1 MNIYRKIA
9 EAMQDPSVFAFAEE
23 EKLGLKAVKQLK
35 ETISRKEK
43 AGEGL
48 GVPESGDAYP
58 FLLYRGNILGFL
70 GETFG
75 ILELAEAPK
84 GVDADF
90 AVPCF
95 AAAKEKNIA
104 PGDVATE
111 IATEL
116 KKEFAFIERADVAGG
131 YVNIYLNAKGLGK
144 ETLATVFKWKEKYG
158 ASQDGRNATV
168 VIEYSS
174 PNAAKPMSVGHLR
187 STIIGESLK
196 RIYES
201 QGFTV
206 IGINHFGDFGTQFGK
221 LLYAMSQWKDE
232 EAYAK
237 EPVKEMLRLYVK
249 FHEEAKNDSALE
261 DRGREMFQKLEAGDA
276 ELARQWADLCAV
288 SMDDFE
294 KIYEMLGVKIDLLL
308 GESFYQ
314 SRTADVIARCL
325 EKKIAVKNEDGSVA
339 VNFADE
345 EFPSFLLA
353 KKDGSSL
360 YAARDIAA
368 AEFRLEQFDPV
379 EIIYV
384 VGNEQALHFRQ
395 VFKTLELLGSDPKE
409 VKEGKTKFRH
419 DGFGLVSLP
428 EGKMS
433 TREGRVIFLEDLI
446 EEAIERA
453 EKIVVEKNPELT
465 DAEKKEIA
473 EAVGVGAIIYN
484 DLSQS
489 REKNIQ
495 FTWDKALSMEGNSA
509 PYLQYGY
516 ARAMSILRKAEDV
529 PVFVKENIIIEAE
542 QEQKLVR
549 MIARFPE
556 AIQRAQIADAP
567 HVVATYLNA
576 LVQEFGRFYN
586 ECPVLTAEGNTRE
599 TRLHLTRATAQVIK
613 NGLSLLGIKTLE
625 RM

>member
-9 EAMQDPSVFAFAEE
+9 DAMRESSVSAFTLE
-23 EKLGLKAVKQLK
+23 EKIGLEEVNHIK
-35 ETISRKEK
+35 EFISQKEK
-43 AGEGL
+43 QGDFL
-48 GVPESGDAYP
+48 NLPESDDAYP
-58 FLLYRGNILGFL
+58 FLAYKGSILTFL
-70 GETFG
+70 GEAYS
-75 ILELAEAPK
+75 IMELAEAPK
-84 GVDADF
+84 GVDADC

-95 AAAKEKNIA
+95 AAAKVKNIA
-104 PGDVATE
+104 PGDMAVEVAAALT
-111 IATEL
+111 
-116 KKEFAFIERADVAGG
+116 KQFSFIERAEVAGG
-131 YVNIYLNAKGLGK
+131 YVNIYLDAKALGK
-144 ETLATVFKWKEKYG
+144 ETVAAVETLKENYG
-158 ASQDGRNATV
+158 ASQKGKRAKV

-196 RIYES
+196 KIYES

-221 LLYAMSQWKDE
+221 LLYAISQWKDDG
-232 EAYAK
+232 AFAK
-237 EPVKEMLRLYVK
+237 EPVREMLRLYVK
-249 FHEEAKNDSALE
+249 FHEEAKNDPALE
-261 DRGREMFQKLEAGDA
+261 DKGREMFQKLEAGDI
-276 ELARQWADLCAV
+276 ELAKQWAELCAV

-294 KIYEMLGVKIDLLL
+294 KIYAMLGVKIDLLL

-314 SRTADVIARCL
+314 SRTADAIARCL

-353 KKDGSSL
+353 KKDRSSL

-379 EIIYV
+379 KIIYV
-384 VGNEQALHFRQ
+384 VGGEQALHFRQ
-395 VFKTLELLGSDPKE
+395 VFKTLGLLGRDTS
-409 VKEGKTKFRH
+409 KFQH

-446 EEAIERA
+446 DEAITRA
-453 EKIVVEKNPELT
+453 EKIVAEKNPELA

-473 EAVGVGAIIYN
+473 EAVGIGAIIYN

-495 FTWDKALSMEGNSA
+495 FTWDRALSMEGNSA
-509 PYLQYGY
+509 PYVQYGY
-516 ARAMSILRKAEDV
+516 ARAMSILRKAGDMPE
-529 PVFVKENIIIEAE
+529 FKKENIALEVK
-542 QEQKLVR
+542 QEQKLVH

-556 AIQRAQIADAP
+556 AIQHAQVADAP
-567 HVVATYLNA
+567 HIVATYLNN

-599 TRLHLTRATAQVIK
+599 TRLALVSATAQVIK
-613 NGLSLLGIKTLE
+613 NGLTLLGIKTLE

>member
-9 EAMQDPSVFAFAEE
+9 DAMQDPSVSAFVEE
-23 EKLGLKAVKQLK
+23 EKIGLAEVKHIK
-35 ETISRKEK
+35 EAISQKEK
-43 AGEGL
+43 QEEFLDLPEGE
-48 GVPESGDAYP
+48 DAYP
-58 FLLYRGNILGFL
+58 FLTYKHSIRDFLRGEYGFD
-70 GETFG
+70 
-75 ILELAEAPK
+75 ELAEVPK

-90 AVPCF
+90 AIPCF
-95 AAAKEKNIA
+95 SIAMIKGIKPQEAAI
-104 PGDVATE
+104 E
-111 IATEL
+111 IAEAI
-116 KKEFAFIERADVAGG
+116 KKECAFIERAEVTGG
-131 YVNIYLNAKGLGK
+131 YVNIYVDAKALGQETIVSV
-144 ETLATVFKWKEKYG
+144 ETLKEHYG
-158 ASQDGRNATV
+158 ASRAGKRAKV

-196 RIYES
+196 KIYEA

-206 IGINHFGDFGTQFGK
+206 IGIDHVGDFGTQFGK
-221 LLYAMSQWKDE
+221 LLYAISQWKDDD
-232 EAYAK
+232 AFAK

-249 FHEEAKNDSALE
+249 FHEEAKSDPTLE
-261 DRGREMFQKLEAGDA
+261 DKGREMFQKLEAGDA
-276 ELARQWADLCAV
+276 KLARQWADLCAV
-288 SMDDFE
+288 SADDFE
-294 KIYEMLGVKIDLLL
+294 KIYAMLGVKIDLLL

-314 SRTADVIARCL
+314 SRIPDVIARCL
-325 EKKIAVKNEDGSVA
+325 EKNIAVKNEDGSVA

-379 EIIYV
+379 KIIYV
-384 VGNEQALHFRQ
+384 VGGEQTLHFRQ
-395 VFKTLELLGSDPKE
+395 VFKTLGLLGHDA
-409 VKEGKTKFRH
+409 GKFTH
-419 DGFGLVSLP
+419 DSFGLVSLP

-446 EEAIERA
+446 NESIERA
-453 EKIVVEKNPELT
+453 RKIVAEKNPELT

-473 EAVGVGAIIYN
+473 EAVGIGAIIYN

-495 FTWDKALSMEGNSA
+495 FTWDRALSMEGNSA
-509 PYLQYGY
+509 PYLQYAY
-516 ARAMSILRKAEDV
+516 ARAMSIVKKAGDV
-529 PVFVKENIIIEAE
+529 PVFVKEHIVIEAE

-549 MIARFPE
+549 MIARLPE
-556 AIQRAQIADAP
+556 AVQHAQVAGAP
-567 HVVATYLNA
+567 HIVATYLNA
-576 LVQEFGRFYN
+576 LVQEFSRFYN
-586 ECPVLTAEGNTRE
+586 ECPVLTAEGATRE
-599 TRLHLTRATAQVIK
+599 TRLHLVRATAQVIK
-613 NGLSLLGIKTLE
+613 NGLFLLGIRTLD

>member
-9 EAMQDPSVFAFAEE
+9 DAMQDSSVSVFAEE
-23 EKLGLKAVKQLK
+23 EKIGLAEVNHIK
-35 ETISRKEK
+35 EVISQKEK
-43 AGEGL
+43 QGEFL
-48 GVPESGDAYP
+48 NLPESETYL
-58 FLLYRGNILGFL
+58 FSKYRGDIQYFL
-70 GETFG
+70 SKKYDLTQ
-75 ILELAEAPK
+75 LAEVPK
-84 GVDADF
+84 GIDADF

-95 AAAKEKNIA
+95 AVAKGKGIKPQEAAL
-104 PGDVATE
+104 E
-111 IATEL
+111 IAEVI
-116 KKEFAFIERADVAGG
+116 KKEFSFVDRAEVAGG
-131 YVNIYLNAKGLGK
+131 YANGYFKTQELGK
-144 ETLATVFKWKEKYG
+144 ETLATAMKWKEKYG
-158 ASQDGRNATV
+158 TSQEWKGRKA

-196 RIYES
+196 KIYES

-221 LLYAMSQWKDE
+221 LLYAIAQWKDDS
-232 EAYAK
+232 AFAK

-249 FHEEAKNDSALE
+249 FHEEAKNDPALE
-261 DRGREMFQKLEAGDA
+261 DKGREMFKKLEEGDVA
-276 ELARQWADLCAV
+276 LARQWAELCAV

-294 KIYEMLGVKIDLLL
+294 KIYAMLGVKIDLLL

-314 SRTADVIARCL
+314 SRTAGVIARCL
-325 EKKIAVKNEDGSVA
+325 EKNIAVKNEDDSVA
-339 VNFADE
+339 VTFVDE

-379 EIIYV
+379 KIIYV
-384 VGNEQALHFRQ
+384 VGGEQTLHFRQ
-395 VFKTLELLGSDPKE
+395 VFKTLGLLGHDKE
-409 VKEGKTKFRH
+409 KFKH
-419 DGFGLVSLP
+419 DGFGLVSLL

-446 EEAIERA
+446 GEAIERA
-453 EKIVVEKNPELT
+453 GKIVAEKNPELT

-473 EAVGVGAIIYN
+473 EAVGIGAIIYN

-489 REKNIQ
+489 KEKNIQ
-495 FTWDKALSMEGNSA
+495 FTWDRALSMEGNSA
-509 PYLQYGY
+509 PYLQYAY
-516 ARAMSILRKAEDV
+516 VRAMSILKKAGDIPE
-529 PVFVKENIIIEAE
+529 FKKENIVIEAE

-556 AIQRAQIADAP
+556 AVLRAQVEDAP

-586 ECPVLTAEGNTRE
+586 ECPVLTKESNTRE
-599 TRLHLTRATAQVIK
+599 TRMYLGRATAQVIK
-613 NGLSLLGIKTLE
+613 NGLSLLGIKTLD

>member
-9 EAMQDPSVFAFAEE
+9 DAMRESSVSAFALE
-23 EKLGLKAVKQLK
+23 EKIGLEEIKQLK
-35 ETISRKEK
+35 ETISQKEK
-43 AGEGL
+43 TGEGF
-48 GVPESGDAYP
+48 GVPESEDAYP
-58 FLLYRGNILGFL
+58 FLAYKGSILTFL
-70 GETFG
+70 GEAYS
-75 ILELAEAPK
+75 IMELAAAPK

-95 AAAKEKNIA
+95 AVAASKKMKPQE
-104 PGDVATE
+104 VAGE
-111 IATEL
+111 IADAV
-116 KKEFAFIERADVAGG
+116 KKEFSFIERAEVAGG
-131 YVNIYLNAKGLGK
+131 YVNIFLNAQALGK
-144 ETLATVFKWKEKYG
+144 ETIAAVEEWKEKYG
-158 ASQDGRNATV
+158 ASQTRRKTK
-168 VIEYSS
+168 VILEYSS

-187 STIIGESLK
+187 STIIGEALK
-196 RIYES
+196 KIYAS
-201 QGFTV
+201 QGYAV

-221 LLYAMSQWKDE
+221 LLYALSQWKDDD
-232 EAYAK
+232 AFVK

-249 FHEEAKNDSALE
+249 FHEEAKNDPPLE
-261 DRGREMFQKLEAGDA
+261 DKGREMFQKLEAGDA
-276 ELARQWADLCAV
+276 ELARQWAELCAV

-294 KIYEMLGVKIDLLL
+294 KIYAMIGVRIDLLL

-314 SRTADVIARCL
+314 SRTADVITRCL
-325 EKKIAVKNEDGSVA
+325 EKNIAVKNEDGSVA

-379 EIIYV
+379 KIIYV
-384 VGNEQALHFRQ
+384 VGGEQALHFRQ
-395 VFKTLELLGSDPKE
+395 VFKTLGLLGHDVE
-409 VKEGKTKFRH
+409 KFQH

-446 EEAIERA
+446 GEATLRA
-453 EKIVVEKNPELT
+453 GKIVAEKNPELT
-465 DAEKKEIA
+465 DTEKKEIA

-489 REKNIQ
+489 REKNIK

-509 PYLQYGY
+509 PYLQYVY
-516 ARAMSILRKAEDV
+516 ARAMSILRKAGDV
-529 PVFVKENIIIEAE
+529 PVFKKENIVIEAE

-556 AIQRAQIADAP
+556 AVKSAQEADAP

-576 LVQEFGRFYN
+576 LAQEFSRFYN
-586 ECPVLTAEGNTRE
+586 ECPVLSAEGATRE
-599 TRLHLTRATAQVIK
+599 TRLHLVRATAQVIK
-613 NGLSLLGIKTLE
+613 NGLTLLGIKTLD

>member
-9 EAMQDPSVFAFAEE
+9 EAMQDSSVSAFAEE
-23 EKLGLKAVKQLK
+23 EKLGLEEVKQLK

-43 AGEGL
+43 AGEFL
-48 GVPESGDAYP
+48 DTPESEDAYQ
-58 FLLYRGNILGFL
+58 FLLYRGNILVFL
-70 GETFG
+70 GKTFG

-90 AVPCF
+90 AVSCF
-95 AAAKEKNIA
+95 AVAKTKGMA

-111 IATEL
+111 IAGEL
-116 KKEFAFIERADVAGG
+116 KKEFTFIERVDVVGG
-131 YVNIYLNAKGLGK
+131 YVNIYLDAKALGK
-144 ETLATVFKWKEKYG
+144 ETISTVEAWKEKYG
-158 ASQDGRNATV
+158 ASQEGKRAKV

-196 RIYES
+196 KIYES

-221 LLYAMSQWKDE
+221 LLYAISQWEDE
-232 EAYAK
+232 AAFAK

-249 FHEEAKNDSALE
+249 FHEEIKNDPALE
-261 DRGREMFQKLEAGDA
+261 DKGRAMFQKLEAGDA
-276 ELARQWADLCAV
+276 VLARQWAELCVV
-288 SMDDFE
+288 SVDEFE
-294 KIYEMLGVKIDLLL
+294 KIYALLGINIDLLL

-314 SRTADVIARCL
+314 SRVFGVIARCL
-325 EKKIAVKNEDGSVA
+325 EKNIAVKNEDGSVA
-339 VNFADE
+339 ISFADE
-345 EFPSFLLA
+345 SLPSFLLA

-368 AEFRLEQFDPV
+368 AEFRLETFAP
-379 EIIYV
+379 EKIIYV
-384 VGNEQALHFRQ
+384 VGSEQTLHFKQ
-395 VFKTLELLGSDPKE
+395 VFKTLGLLGYDEK
-409 VKEGKTKFRH
+409 KFRH

-446 EEAIERA
+446 EEATLRA

-465 DAEKKEIA
+465 NTEKKEIA
-473 EAVGVGAIIYN
+473 SAVGIGAIIYN

-489 REKNIQ
+489 REKNVQ
-495 FTWDKALSMEGNSA
+495 FTWDRALSMEGNSA
-509 PYLQYGY
+509 PYLQYAY
-516 ARAMSILRKAEDV
+516 ARAMSILRKAGEI
-529 PVFVKENIIIEAE
+529 PEFKKENIVIETE

-549 MIARFPE
+549 IIARFPE
-556 AIQRAQIADAP
+556 AVKNAQEADAP
-567 HVVATYLNA
+567 HIVATYLNA

-586 ECPVLTAEGNTRE
+586 ECPVLTAEGNTKE
-599 TRLHLTRATAQVIK
+599 TRLALVSATAQVIK
-613 NGLSLLGIKTLE
+613 NGLTLLGIKTLE

>member
-1 MNIYRKIA
+1 MNIYRKIV
-9 EAMQDPSVFAFAEE
+9 EEMRESSVSAFVEQ
-23 EKLGLKAVKQLK
+23 EKLGLEAVKQLK
-35 ETISRKEK
+35 ETNAQNEK
-43 AGEGL
+43 AGEGF
-48 GVPESGDAYP
+48 GAYA
-58 FLLYRGNILGFL
+58 FLEYKENILAFL
-70 GETFG
+70 GEAYG
-75 ILELAEAPK
+75 IQELAEAPK

-95 AAAKEKNIA
+95 AAAKAKSVA
-104 PGDVATE
+104 PTDVAKE
-111 IATEL
+111 IAEALT
-116 KKEFAFIERADVAGG
+116 KEFSWIDRADVAGG
-131 YVNIYLNAKGLGK
+131 YVNMYLDAKALGK
-144 ETLATVFKWKEKYG
+144 ETLDAVMTAKEKYG
-158 ASQDGRNATV
+158 ASQEGKNATV

-196 RIYES
+196 KLYES
-201 QGFTV
+201 QGYAV

-221 LLYAMSQWKDE
+221 LLYAMSQWKNED
-232 EAYAK
+232 AYAK

-249 FHEEAKNDSALE
+249 FHEEAKNDPVLE
-261 DRGREMFQKLEAGDA
+261 DKGREMFQKLEAGDA
-276 ELARQWADLCAV
+276 ELARQWAELCAV
-288 SMDDFE
+288 SADDFE
-294 KIYEMLGVKIDLLL
+294 KIYAMLGVKIDLLL

-314 SRTADVIARCL
+314 SMTADVIAKCL
-325 EKKIAVKNEDGSVA
+325 EKNIAVKNEDGSVA

-368 AEFRLEQFDPV
+368 AEFRLEQFDPAQV
-379 EIIYV
+379 IYV
-384 VGNEQALHFRQ
+384 VGGEQTLHFRQ
-395 VFKTLELLGSDPKE
+395 VFKTLGLLGHDAA
-409 VKEGKTKFRH
+409 KFRH

-453 EKIVVEKNPELT
+453 GKIVAEKNPDLT

-473 EAVGVGAIIYN
+473 EAVGIGAIIYN

-495 FTWDKALSMEGNSA
+495 FTWDRALSMEGSSA
-509 PYLQYGY
+509 PYLQYAY
-516 ARAMSILRKAEDV
+516 ARAMSIVRKAGDGFE
-529 PVFVKENIIIEAE
+529 FKKENMMIEAE

-556 AIQRAQIADAP
+556 AIRHAQETDAP
-567 HVVATYLNA
+567 HAVATYLNN

-599 TRLHLTRATAQVIK
+599 TRLASVSATAQVIK
-613 NGLSLLGIKTLE
+613 NGLTLLGIRTLD